1 MKKAILINVGY
12 DSPRYE
18 EHLPIAPSLGVL
30 ALGSYLAAHDVPV
43 EVLDTQVD
51 FGFGLTPAAQDLV
64 CRRVARYLHRQ
75 AGAIAWIGISMLANT
90 AGGVVLAKEINAL
103 LPEMPIIFGGYF
115 PTNSYRSLLE
125 KYPFITAIVR
135 GDGEA
140 AALHISRCLDQG
152 QPFLTDQTPNL
163 AWRRDGQIRTNP
175 VRPMAL
181 DDLPIFDFRL
191 LHNRS
196 CYQLINV
203 ITSRGCPFRCNFC
216 LESSMRPYAE
226 YPVDWVTRQLDH
238 LEAELTCMQVGISD
252 PIFGLTRKRTLD
264 MCQVMRGRRYN
275 YGIESR
281 VDVLAPDLLPSL
293 RQAGLEFVFF
303 GIESAS
309 PATLVRMNKVKSE
322 AEARAYVRDTLTIL
336 RACFENG
343 IIPLMGFMLDFPGDT
358 EADCQITL
366 EFVKEA
372 ARIRDQV
379 AAETGVD
386 TGFLPFS
393 QPTKI
398 YDGSLLAERIERDI
412 PQAVLAPDPFEGEKS
427 VISPSTGVEMEV
439 PHRYEEEINNMGY
452 YTPQVLELINHYS
465 YFQSGLFVSEHPE
478 LTDDQGVTLLA
489 DSVLHFLPPD
499 VRQHAEN

>member
-1 MKKAILINVGY
+1 MKKAVLINVGY
-12 DSPRYE
+12 DSPRYD

-51 FGFGLTPAAQDLV
+51 FGFGQTTAAQNLV
-64 CRRVARYLHRQ
+64 CQRVARYLHQQ
-75 AGAIAWIGISMLANT
+75 ADDIAWIGVSMLANT
-90 AGGVVLAKEINAL
+90 ASGVVLAQEINAL
-103 LPEMPIIFGGYF
+103 LPEIPVIFGGYF
-115 PTNSYRSLLE
+115 PTNSYRPLLE
-125 KYPFITAIVR
+125 KYPSISAIVR

-152 QPFLTDQTPNL
+152 QPFLYDQTPNL
-163 AWRRDGQIRTNP
+163 AWRHDGQIRTNP

-181 DDLPIFDFRL
+181 DDLPIFDFTL

-238 LEAELTCMQVGISD
+238 LEAELSCMQVGISD

-264 MCQVMRGRRYN
+264 MCQAMRGRRYN

-293 RQAGLEFVFF
+293 RQVGLEFVFF

-309 PATLVRMNKVKSE
+309 PATLVRMNKAKSE
-322 AEARAYVRDTLTIL
+322 AEAHAYVQDTLTIL
-336 RACFENG
+336 KTCFENG

-398 YDGSLLAERIERDI
+398 YDGSVLAERIERDI

-452 YTPQVLELINHYS
+452 YTPQVLDLINHYS

-478 LTDDQGVTLLA
+478 LTDDKGVTLLA
-489 DSVLHFLPPD
+489 DSVLHFIPPG
-499 VRQHAEN
+499 